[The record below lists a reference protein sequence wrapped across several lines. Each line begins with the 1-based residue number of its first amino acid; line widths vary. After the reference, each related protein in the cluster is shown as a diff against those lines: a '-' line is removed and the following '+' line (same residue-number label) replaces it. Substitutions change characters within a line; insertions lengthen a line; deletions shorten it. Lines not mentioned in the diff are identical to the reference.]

1 MSDAEEETGQ
11 LSIGDSDSPS
21 VPADSD
27 MDKPNIIVDN
37 QKQVH
42 YNNNDADENTQ
53 GSIVLANQNAV
64 ATDITK
70 DPVIQPKAEKEVTS
84 KSQSKCCLLI

>member
-1 MSDAEEETGQ
+1 MSEGEETGQ
-11 LSIGDSDSPS
+11 LSIGDSSSPS

-27 MDKPNIIVDN
+27 MDKPNITVDP

-42 YNNNDADENTQ
+42 YHDNADENTE
-53 GSIVLANQNAV
+53 GSIILGNQNIV
-64 ATDITK
+64 TTDKTK
-70 DPVIQPKAEKEVTS
+70 DPVIQPKPDNEVTT

>member
-1 MSDAEEETGQ
+1 
-11 LSIGDSDSPS
+11 
-21 VPADSD
+21 

>member
-1 MSDAEEETGQ
+1 MSDGEETGQ
-11 LSIGDSDSPS
+11 LSIGDSSPS

-27 MDKPNIIVDN
+27 MDKPNITVDP

-42 YNNNDADENTQ
+42 YHNDDEENTE
-53 GSIVLANQNAV
+53 GSIVLGNQNV
-64 ATDITK
+64 VTTDKTK
-70 DPVIQPKAEKEVTS
+70 DPVIQSKPDQEVKA